1 MAFHALYEVTA
12 DYNMPVFFNTQ
23 AVLDDDESYSDFKPI
38 TQFDDALVEGVIDQ
52 NWSRYSPTNINFPNE
67 PVLIEEKELEQEM
80 TATTEL
86 LHIHQK
92 LNHLPFKVHTAHGC
106 NGDFAKRLV
115 DCCVPQCSTLV
126 YLEKEPLDHGQL
138 MHNKQVTA

>member
-92 LNHLPFKVHTAHGC
+92 LNHLPF
-106 NGDFAKRLV
+106 
-115 DCCVPQCSTLV
+115 
-126 YLEKEPLDHGQL
+126 
-138 MHNKQVTA
+138 